1 MKKTLIERV
10 DVGAGGAATIEFTS
24 IPQDGVGLLV
34 LISARTT
41 NTAGNYQNNIRVTFN
56 NSSSGYSERILYGD
70 GSSAGSGSSATSYLE
85 FQYAVSAQATTAN
98 TFSNVSLLVS
108 NYAGSTN
115 KSVSVDSVTE
125 NNATNAFANI
135 TAGLWSNTSAITS
148 LKLDGTA
155 NSGVFAQYSTA
166 SLYKI
171 TAGNDGTTTVS

>member
-1 MKKTLIERV
+1 M
-10 DVGAGGAATIEFTS
+10 
-24 IPQDGVGLLV
+24 
-34 LISARTT
+34 
-41 NTAGNYQNNIRVTFN
+41 
-56 NSSSGYSERILYGD
+56 LYGD
-70 GSSAGSGSSATSYLE
+70 GSSAGSVSSAASYLQL
-85 FQYAVSAQATTAN
+85 QYAVSAQATTAN
-98 TFSNVSLLVS
+98 TFNNLSLLVS

-135 TAGLWSNTSAITS
+135 TTGLWSNTSAITS

-171 TAGNDGTTTVS
+171 SA